1 MNETSYF
8 HDIPGLGHVW
18 TAPWQELFHVAALV
32 GCGHV
37 SGPLVRCGWPLG
49 LNAVVHARPP
59 LGVAGLQ
66 GSDRNGKFIFGALG
80 IGALK
85 LKLHRTWCGWRPR
98 FQRHDCR

>member
-8 HDIPGLGHVW
+8 HDIPGLGHVFSRCCIGW
-18 TAPWQELFHVAALV
+18 VRSRIRPVGAVRLAA
-32 GCGHV
+32 
-37 SGPLVRCGWPLG
+37 G